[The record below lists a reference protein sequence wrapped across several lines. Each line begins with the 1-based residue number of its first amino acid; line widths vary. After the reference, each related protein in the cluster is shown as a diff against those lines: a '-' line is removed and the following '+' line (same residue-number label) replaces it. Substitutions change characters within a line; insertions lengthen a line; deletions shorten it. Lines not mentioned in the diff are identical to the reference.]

1 MRPRPH
7 ELSNCAYGAL
17 QPLAKSA
24 SSSMAR
30 SLTAQLS
37 AFAQARRMLTTD
49 RVDFGGA
56 RSVPDVCDTNR
67 LMTLAA
73 AESGP

>member
-1 MRPRPH
+1 
-7 ELSNCAYGAL
+7 
-17 QPLAKSA
+17 
-24 SSSMAR
+24 MAR